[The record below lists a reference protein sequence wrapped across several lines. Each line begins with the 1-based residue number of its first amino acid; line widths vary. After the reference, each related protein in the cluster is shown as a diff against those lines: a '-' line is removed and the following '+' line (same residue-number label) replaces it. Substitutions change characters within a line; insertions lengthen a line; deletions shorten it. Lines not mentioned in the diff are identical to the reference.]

1 MKSFDEKGKREKE
14 ERPRRRALVLC
25 VFDYKEVD
33 SCVSE

>member
-1 MKSFDEKGKREKE
+1 MKSFNERETE
-14 ERPRRRALVLC
+14 RRRRDLETLVLC